1 MQEQQKLLTSII
13 LNIHKFTRLS
23 HIFQT
28 AVQGIRELLAA
39 DRVVVYQFDIQMNG
53 EIVAESVLPEWTSC
67 INLQIEDTCFRE
79 NRGIA
84 YQQGK
89 ICAISD
95 IYQGGLS
102 DCHIKLLER
111 FQIKANLV
119 VPILIHNNFLEYE
132 NLEDQIDQ
140 NLWGLLIVHQCGVT
154 RDWQNSEVDFLQ
166 QISIHLS
173 LAIQQVHIYQQ
184 SRNVSVVLEKKVQDR
199 TKHLESAIKDLEYQ
213 SQVLAKIDN
222 AVIST
227 DINGMII
234 SWNNAAE
241 QIYEYKAS
249 EAIGSNV
256 AMLYFPEDL
265 ECLQSLVF
273 EPLLR
278 KGNHEI
284 ELRNR
289 TKSGRRIYVDLRLS
303 VIKDDLDN
311 IVSVLGCSSDITE
324 RKQAQAKYQS
334 LIEQIPGVVYTSP
347 LTATTKHAY
356 ISPQI
361 QSLLGVSQEVWEAG
375 FLNSWSDHVHPE
387 DRDWVLEKFRDSVA
401 NKTLFQAEYR
411 MITVDGRI
419 IWIKDTARLA
429 LADDDQTW
437 ILQGL
442 AIDVTN
448 RKQAEA
454 NLIESNHNL
463 AITNAKLAHATRLK
477 DEFLANMSHEL
488 RTPLNAILGMSENL
502 QEQVF
507 GPIREEQKLALQ
519 TIEQSGTHL
528 LELINDILDLA
539 KIESGQINLNCS
551 LVNIAELCQ
560 STINFVKQQSIQKN
574 IRLELKIEPNLPR
587 IFCDQ
592 RRIRQVLINL
602 FNNAVKFTDSG
613 GSVALEVTHHHT
625 GSSSLIRIA
634 VIDTGIGIAAEN
646 INKLFQSFVQIDSA
660 LNRQYSGT
668 GLGLSLVKKI
678 VEMHGGN
685 VGVQSEFG
693 VGSTFVIDLP
703 INFLPSEPDA
713 VPNEFNL
720 QSLAITEEILVKTPS
735 ILLAEDNEFNIATI
749 ASYLTAKGY
758 RITLAKNGQEAID
771 QAISLVPD
779 LILMDI
785 QMPGINGLE
794 AITRLRLEPRL
805 LDTPII
811 ALTALAMPG
820 DRERCLE
827 VGANEYLT
835 KPVKLSHLHLVIQQF
850 LTVAPSPRHLP

>member
-1 MQEQQKLLTSII
+1 MPEQQKLLTSII

-39 DRVVVYQFDIQMNG
+39 DRVIVYQFDTQMNG

-79 NRGIA
+79 NYGIA

-111 FQIKANLV
+111 FEIKANLV

-132 NLEDQIDQ
+132 HPEDQIDQ
-140 NLWGLLIVHQCGVT
+140 NLWGLLIANQCGVT

-184 SRNVSVVLEKKVQDR
+184 SRNLSAVLEKKVQDR
-199 TKHLESAIKDLEYQ
+199 TKHLESAINDLEYQ

-227 DINGMII
+227 DPNGMII

-249 EAIGSNV
+249 EVIGNSV
-256 AMLYFPEDL
+256 TMLYFPEEL
-265 ECLQSLVF
+265 KQMQSLVF
-273 EPLLR
+273 EPLLS

-289 TKSGRRIYVDLRLS
+289 TKSGREIYVDLRLS

-311 IVSVLGCSSDITE
+311 IVSVLGCSTDITE

-347 LTATTKHAY
+347 LTATTQYAY

-361 QSLLGVSQEVWEAG
+361 QSLLGVSREAWEAG
-375 FLNSWSDHVHPE
+375 FFNTWPYHVHPE
-387 DRDWVLEKFRDSVA
+387 DRDWVLEKLQDSVA
-401 NKTLFQAEYR
+401 KKTLFQAEYR
-411 MITVDGRI
+411 MITTDGRI
-419 IWIKDTARLA
+419 IWVKDTARPA
-429 LADDDQTW
+429 LADDNQTW

-442 AIDVTN
+442 AIDVTD

-454 NLIESNHNL
+454 NLIESNHKL
-463 AITNAKLAHATRLK
+463 AITNTELARATRLK

-507 GPIREEQKLALQ
+507 GPIKEEQKLALQ
-519 TIEQSGTHL
+519 IIEQSGTHL

-539 KIESGQINLNCS
+539 KIESGQIELNCS
-551 LVNIAELCQ
+551 LINIAELSQ
-560 STINFVKQQSIQKN
+560 STINFVKQQSTQKTS
-574 IRLELKIEPNLPR
+574 
-587 IFCDQ
+587 D
-592 RRIRQVLINL
+592 
-602 FNNAVKFTDSG
+602 
-613 GSVALEVTHHHT
+613 
-625 GSSSLIRIA
+625 
-634 VIDTGIGIAAEN
+634 
-646 INKLFQSFVQIDSA
+646 
-660 LNRQYSGT
+660 
-668 GLGLSLVKKI
+668 
-678 VEMHGGN
+678 
-685 VGVQSEFG
+685 
-693 VGSTFVIDLP
+693 
-703 INFLPSEPDA
+703 
-713 VPNEFNL
+713 
-720 QSLAITEEILVKTPS
+720 
-735 ILLAEDNEFNIATI
+735 
-749 ASYLTAKGY
+749 
-758 RITLAKNGQEAID
+758 
-771 QAISLVPD
+771 
-779 LILMDI
+779 
-785 QMPGINGLE
+785 
-794 AITRLRLEPRL
+794 
-805 LDTPII
+805 
-811 ALTALAMPG
+811 
-820 DRERCLE
+820 
-827 VGANEYLT
+827 
-835 KPVKLSHLHLVIQQF
+835 
-850 LTVAPSPRHLP
+850 

>member
-13 LNIHKFTRLS
+13 LNIHRFTRLS

-39 DRVVVYQFDIQMNG
+39 DRVIVYQFDTQMNG

-79 NRGIA
+79 NYGIA

-119 VPILIHNNFLEYE
+119 APILIHNNYLEHE
-132 NLEDQIDQ
+132 NPEDQIDQ
-140 NLWGLLIVHQCGVT
+140 NLWGLLIAHQCGVT
-154 RDWQNSEVDFLQ
+154 RDWQNGEVDFLRQ
-166 QISIHLS
+166 TSIHLS
-173 LAIQQVHIYQQ
+173 LAIQQVKIYQQ
-184 SRNVSVVLEKKVQDR
+184 SRSLNAILEKKVQDR

-227 DINGMII
+227 DLNGMIV

-265 ECLQSLVF
+265 EQMQLLVF

-289 TKSGRRIYVDLRLS
+289 TKFGREIYVDIRLS
-303 VIKDDLDN
+303 VIKDDLGN
-311 IVSVLGCSSDITE
+311 IVSILGCSTDITE

-334 LIEQIPGVVYTSP
+334 LIEQIPGVVYSSP
-347 LTATTKHAY
+347 LTASTENAY

-361 QSLLGVSQEVWEAG
+361 QSLLGVSQEAWKAG
-375 FLNSWSDHVHPE
+375 FFNTWPYHVHPE
-387 DRDWVLEKFRDSVA
+387 DRDWVLEKLQDSVA
-401 NKTLFQAEYR
+401 KKTLFQAEYR
-411 MITVDGRI
+411 MITTDGRI

-429 LADDDQTW
+429 LADDNQTS

-442 AIDVTN
+442 AIDVTD

-454 NLIESNHNL
+454 NLIESNNKL
-463 AITNAKLAHATRLK
+463 AITNTELARATRLK

-507 GPIREEQKLALQ
+507 GPIQDEQKLAVQ

-551 LVNIAELCQ
+551 LTNIAELCKA
-560 STINFVKQQSIQKN
+560 TINFVKQQSTQKN
-574 IRLELKIEPNLPR
+574 IRLELKIDPNLPKV
-587 IFCDQ
+587 FCDQ

-602 FNNAVKFTDSG
+602 LNNAVKFTNSG
-613 GSVALEVTHHHT
+613 GNVTLEVTQYYT
-625 GSSSLIRIA
+625 GNFSLIRMA

-646 INKLFQSFVQIDSA
+646 INKLFQPFVQIDSA

-693 VGSTFVIDLP
+693 VGSTFVINLP
-703 INFLPSEPDA
+703 INFFPYESDA
-713 VPNEFNL
+713 VSNEVN
-720 QSLAITEEILVKTPS
+720 SESPAITEEILSEIPS
-735 ILLAEDNEFNIATI
+735 ILLAEDNEFNIAMI
-749 ASYLTAKGY
+749 SSYLTAKGY

-794 AITRLRLEPRL
+794 AIRRLRLEPGL
-805 LDTPII
+805 VDTPII

-835 KPVKLSHLHLVIQQF
+835 KPVKLSHLYLVIQQF
-850 LTVAPSPRHLP
+850 LTSAIS